1 MSQAPPEPLIYL
13 SRDGQQFGPYSIAD
27 LKSLYGSGRVLPTDF
42 LWSQGFSN
50 WLPAA
55 EVLGI
60 AQAPVPPPPPEPRLT
75 PSGLA
80 ADRSSSSTPRV
91 AEPVRGPAT
100 EATTQTVIDGGSFK
114 FSTFLLIVLGLI
126 IPLWP
131 ISLPLFWFLAYRSY
145 KKPSVRTVRVITE
158 RA

>member
-1 MSQAPPEPLIYL
+1 
-13 SRDGQQFGPYSIAD
+13 
-27 LKSLYGSGRVLPTDF
+27 
-42 LWSQGFSN
+42 
-50 WLPAA
+50 
-55 EVLGI
+55 
-60 AQAPVPPPPPEPRLT
+60 
-75 PSGLA
+75 
-80 ADRSSSSTPRV
+80 
-91 AEPVRGPAT
+91 VRGPAT